1 MLELLLIRAAGTSSC
16 SNNQVANNVHIDSV
30 HGQQSNSTSVNKDIS
45 VSTESPI
52 NLCFFGKSMKDLD
65 KREVEGSKTETVTI
79 SKSLKDLGKR
89 KVESS
94 KTEAVTISKSLPTEI
109 QEVRFDVLEKKE
121 VVERMQRFRSPKCA
135 IKYVLEGIK
144 SFSENIDKKLKNQ
157 KLRDK
162 AREASGDSFSLE
174 GYSLQ
179 THAESIL
186 SDFVYI
192 LKRFADDDGDIGEVC
207 GIFNEL
213 IENKNFCLGLKG
225 GKLYVRR
232 LEDYGEDED
241 SQEEEKLV
249 DEVLNKQVSDLL
261 KKALEKYDEKAVA
274 SDKQIS
280 DNELLDNVVRFLE
293 RASDD
298 KSNDLT
304 DKAKAAANVL
314 KQRNNENGPK
324 IFCLKSFDEVI
335 QYISDYVESILVAE
349 RCPTKDEFRYIF
361 DIIDKLKN
369 DDRIKFFKEKSSSFR
384 HFSEYV
390 AKSDKSSEDYI
401 NSEST
406 IKERHAMYWAARFVD
421 EMIICCQ
428 KKDFYSRFLTRFLVF
443 PKRYVFDE
451 GWGDTFVGANWS
463 DGIWDFRRN
472 KFQRPLECHTAV
484 IGQILKDKGASFV
497 DLIFCRSLRDL

>member
-1 MLELLLIRAAGTSSC
+1 MLELLLIRAAGASSC
-16 SNNQVANNVHIDSV
+16 SNNQGANNVHIEPV
-30 HGQQSNSTSVNKDIS
+30 HGQQSNSTSVNKKDIS
-45 VSTESPI
+45 VSIESPI
-52 NLCFFGKSMKDLD
+52 NLCYIDKSMKNLGE
-65 KREVEGSKTETVTI
+65 REVEGCKTET
-79 SKSLKDLGKR
+79 
-89 KVESS
+89 
-94 KTEAVTISKSLPTEI
+94 VTISKSLPTEI
-109 QEVRFDVLEKKE
+109 QEGLFDVLEKKE
-121 VVERMQRFRSPKCA
+121 VAEQMQRFRSPKRA
-135 IKYVLEGIK
+135 IEYVLEGIK
-144 SFSENIDKKLKNQ
+144 NFSKNIDKKLENQ

-162 AREASGDSFSLE
+162 EREARHDLFSYE
-174 GYSLQ
+174 GYSLR

-186 SDFVYI
+186 IDFVYV
-192 LKRFADDDGDIGEVC
+192 LKRFADSDENIKKVC
-207 GIFNEL
+207 DTFDKL
-213 IENKNFCLGLKG
+213 IENKNLYMSLKG

-261 KKALEKYDEKAVA
+261 NKALRNYNLKAVA

-298 KSNDLT
+298 KSNDLA

-361 DIIDKLKN
+361 GIIDELKN

-451 GWGDTFVGANWS
+451 GWGDTFVGENWS

-484 IGQILKDKGASFV
+484 TGQILKDKGASFV